1 MRRLSHND
9 FSYSPDDNIAQHC
22 IFNFHGA
29 VFVIVLRGK
38 KVRTIQDFKM
48 NLFASLDEE
57 NIQAI
62 LKEND
67 AINTQKAA

>member
-1 MRRLSHND
+1 MRRLSQND

-29 VFVIVLRGK
+29 VLVIVLRK
-38 KVRTIQDFKM
+38 KEVLTIKYFKM
-48 NLFASLDEE
+48 NRFASLDEE

-62 LKEND
+62 LKEKD